1 MDTLEKD
8 KISNNSSNVSSN
20 EDESSSI
27 VTTVQFKDQTLYCC
41 AKIREKHFLYLWVS
55 SQYFTKTDCTVLTS
69 QMTSMLDFLNGNEF
83 FDEDDPK
90 ILDDFVDQLNADSKS
105 TNFTVPGTVSDIF
118 YEIIWTP

>member
-8 KISNNSSNVSSN
+8 KISNNSSNVSST

-55 SQYFTKTDCTVLTS
+55 SQAGI
-69 QMTSMLDFLNGNEF
+69 QMILKFLENHYIGKEMQFFLECSTFSETFFRKCPEVRMSDTMHCNIKNE
-83 FDEDDPK
+83 
-90 ILDDFVDQLNADSKS
+90 N
-105 TNFTVPGTVSDIF
+105 
-118 YEIIWTP
+118 

>member
-20 EDESSSI
+20 TEDESSAI

-55 SQYFTKTDCTVLTS
+55 SQLGIQGIQS
-69 QMTSMLDFLNGNEF
+69 IRSNEIWSLD
-83 FDEDDPK
+83 P
-90 ILDDFVDQLNADSKS
+90 
-105 TNFTVPGTVSDIF
+105 
-118 YEIIWTP
+118 